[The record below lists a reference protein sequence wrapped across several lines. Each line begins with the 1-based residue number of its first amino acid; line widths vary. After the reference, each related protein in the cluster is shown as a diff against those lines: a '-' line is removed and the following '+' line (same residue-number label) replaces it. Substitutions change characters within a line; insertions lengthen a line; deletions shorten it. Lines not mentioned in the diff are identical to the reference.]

1 MLLPLGILGTFWL
14 NNFLKE
20 TYSLRKSE
28 LEKSIGNTLDK
39 NIDLGDYVGL
49 RFLGV
54 SLGNS
59 KINDKKNIDSE
70 IQAKNL
76 YVGIM
81 PFRSFLKQKWI
92 VKITPKEVA
101 INIDRD
107 FCLLY
112 TSPSPR
118 DRQ

>member
-14 NNFLKE
+14 DNFLKE

-28 LEKSIGNTLDK
+28 LEKRIGNTLDK

-59 KINDKKNIDSE
+59 KINDKKNAI
-70 IQAKNL
+70 
-76 YVGIM
+76 
-81 PFRSFLKQKWI
+81 LKYKLKMYMW
-92 VKITPKEVA
+92 A
-101 INIDRD
+101 L
-107 FCLLY
+107 CLL
-112 TSPSPR
+112 
-118 DRQ
+118 DLFLNKNG